1 MNSFCLDC
9 HPTDF
14 LKAKY
19 NKDIL
24 KSRGDELIQ
33 MAPANLEDVEVA
45 ERRCRP
51 LCVIHSC
58 CYNATQAPMIEVM

>member
-1 MNSFCLDC
+1 MNLFC

-14 LKAKY
+14 LEAKY
-19 NKDIL
+19 MRDIL

-33 MAPANLEDVEVA
+33 MAPAYIEDVNVA
-45 ERRCRP
+45 EGRCRP

-58 CYNATQAPMIEVM
+58 CYNMTEEPKHEVT